1 MVISELFKT
10 DNDVLFSKYSCMYL
24 KEQKKFT
31 RNLLLLTK
39 KNISQLFLL
48 SFYKVLDYTSFNFH
62 RFNFKLQKSD

>member
-48 SFYKVLDYTSFNFH
+48 NFYKSFGLHKFQ
-62 RFNFKLQKSD
+62 FSSI